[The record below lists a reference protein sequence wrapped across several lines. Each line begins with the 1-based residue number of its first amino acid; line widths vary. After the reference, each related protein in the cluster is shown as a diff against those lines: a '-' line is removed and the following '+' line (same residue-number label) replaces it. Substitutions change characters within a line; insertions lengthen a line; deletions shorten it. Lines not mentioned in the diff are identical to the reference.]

1 MDNLKQAVFRNQVQ
15 AETSAVQNTD
25 NVVTLN
31 EANQPSTNTTI
42 QAETIAVQSPNGVSN
57 EANQPSTS
65 ALGLSFDGEWANEQI
80 RKMVESGEIPELT
93 KQMVMDLE

>member
-65 ALGLSFDGEWANEQI
+65 ALGLSFDEEQI

-93 KQMVMDLE
+93 KQMLMDLE